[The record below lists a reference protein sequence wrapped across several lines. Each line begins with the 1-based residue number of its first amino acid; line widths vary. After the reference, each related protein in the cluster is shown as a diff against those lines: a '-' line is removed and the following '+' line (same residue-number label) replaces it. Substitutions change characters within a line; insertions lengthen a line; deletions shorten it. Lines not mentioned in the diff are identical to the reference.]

1 MEICFKMKDIL
12 DFISIPPEVFLGKVF
27 LKICSKF
34 TAEHPC
40 LSVIAIKL
48 SINLVRKIKNQ
59 FVFMNIILL
68 PQCAA

>member
-1 MEICFKMKDIL
+1 MKDKI

-40 LSVIAIKL
+40 LSAIAIKL

-59 FVFMNIILL
+59 FPSPVFMNIILL
-68 PQCAA
+68 SQSTA